1 MHSGPLNS
9 LSIRSRLTAII
20 GLPLLVLIALA
31 ISTGLESWREYKVAL
46 DSGILLTTA
55 VEATDL
61 VTELQKERG
70 LTAGFLGSGRSDLK
84 GELYSQRR
92 ATNGVLARFLAK
104 LAQPQAAQY
113 DPITAQRWLRITHYL
128 EELEGV
134 RRDVDLGDPGSRHWD
149 YYTWLCGQIISVFE
163 IAHSGSGNT
172 QFDSL
177 ADDFLSLLRLQ
188 EFAGQER
195 ALVSNNVARQVELIS
210 PGAQNEVARI
220 VGSQIALEERLLI
233 SRRLASRDAIEALR
247 RHPDSR
253 RIEGI
258 RLSTVYK
265 RERSV
270 LLNEIY
276 KHIGYGGLIHDF
288 KNYMLRGDGVY
299 RRGFEDDLDQVL
311 VHIDEYRSLVD
322 INQAELAALNV
333 IAETFK
339 TYHKNIRLIENLAA
353 QAERDGSN
361 APDAPDA
368 PNALDALV
376 RVDDGPALAA
386 LQLLRPENVSVST
399 LSWFELAT
407 RRIDQI
413 ARVRS
418 QVRQEML
425 ALDEALIA
433 AARTKLLVLASVA
446 LLAVLISTLLG
457 VVIANDFARSINDMR
472 RTLRRSLRD
481 GDFTTRI
488 DTAGS
493 DEIHEIGETINDHL
507 SVLEELFK
515 SIVTTIDSAVAGN
528 FETRLDGRFKGE
540 VRSLQEAINGSVR
553 KLESTTSE
561 RLLAME
567 ALKVARAEAEQANI
581 SKSEFLA
588 NMSHEIRTPMNGIL
602 GMLELVGGDN
612 LNEKQVARIGVAR
625 NSANLL
631 LAIINDLLDLSQLDA
646 GKLDLVE
653 AEFDA
658 QACLSEACELMRT
671 TAEAKGLTLVTDLG
685 SMRPMPMQGDE
696 TRLRQIL
703 LNLIGNAIKFTP
715 HGVVTVSLT
724 QSQSM
729 SDKTAFTFCVADT
742 GIGITQSDQERLFER
757 FERAD
762 QTVTRK
768 FEGTGL
774 GLAIS
779 RQLVRLM
786 GGELEMESAI
796 GKGSKFYFTLRAR
809 KAEVVDLALARQST

>member
-1 MHSGPLNS
+1 MKSGPLNR
-9 LSIRSRLTAII
+9 LSIRSRLSAII
-20 GLPLLVLIALA
+20 ALPLLVLIALA
-31 ISTGLESWREYKVAL
+31 IGTGLDSWREYTAAR
-46 DSGILLTTA
+46 DSGTLLTTA

-70 LTAGFLGSGRSDLK
+70 LTAGFLGSDRSDLK

-92 ATNGVLARFLAK
+92 ATDGGLARFLAK
-104 LAQPQAAQY
+104 LGQPKAEQH
-113 DPITAQRWLRITHYL
+113 DPVAAQRWLQITHYL

-172 QFDSL
+172 HFDSL

-195 ALVSNNVARQVELIS
+195 ALVANNVAREIELIS

-233 SRRLASRDAIEALR
+233 SRRIASRDAIEALR
-247 RHPDSR
+247 HHPDSR
-253 RIEGI
+253 RIEDV

-265 RERSV
+265 RQRSV

-288 KNYMLRGDGVY
+288 KNYMLRGEGVY
-299 RRGFEDDLDQVL
+299 RRGFEDDLSQVL
-311 VHIDEYRSLVD
+311 VHIDEYRRLVD
-322 INQAELAALNV
+322 INEEELAALAV

-339 TYHKNIRLIENLAA
+339 VYHANMRMIASLAA
-353 QAERDGSN
+353 QTDRDG
-361 APDAPDA
+361 
-368 PNALDALV
+368 LDALV

-425 ALDEALIA
+425 ALNEALIA
-433 AARTKLLVLASVA
+433 AARTKLLVLASVT

-457 VVIANDFARSINDMR
+457 AVIANDFARSINDMR

-488 DTAGS
+488 DAAGS

-507 SVLEELFK
+507 SVLETLFK
-515 SIVTTIDSAVAGN
+515 GIVLTVDGAVAGD

-540 VRSLQEAINGSVR
+540 VRSLQKAINGSVR
-553 KLESTTSE
+553 KLGSTTTE
-561 RLLAME
+561 RLLAIE
-567 ALKVARAEAEQANI
+567 DLKVARAEAEQANV

-602 GMLELVGGDN
+602 GMLELVDGDN
-612 LNEKQVARIGVAR
+612 LTEKQVTRIGVAK

-646 GKLDLVE
+646 GKLDLVDV
-653 AEFDA
+653 EFDV

-671 TAEAKGLTLVTDLG
+671 TAEAKGLKLVTDLG
-685 SMRPMPMQGDE
+685 PLRQMPMEGDE

-703 LNLIGNAIKFTP
+703 LNLVGNAIKFTP
-715 HGVVTVSLT
+715 LGVVTLSLT
-724 QSQSM
+724 ESQTA
-729 SDKTAFTFCVADT
+729 SDVTTFTFSVTDT
-742 GIGITQSDQERLFER
+742 GIGISQGDQERLFER

-779 RQLVRLM
+779 RHLVRLM
-786 GGELEMESAI
+786 GGELEMESTI
-796 GKGSKFYFTLRAR
+796 GQGSKFSFTLRAR
-809 KAEVVDLALARQST
+809 KAEVVDLALARKSS

>member
-1 MHSGPLNS
+1 MYSGPMNR
-9 LSIRSRLTAII
+9 LSIRSRLSAII
-20 GLPLLVLIALA
+20 ALPLFVLIALA
-31 ISTGLESWREYKVAL
+31 AVSGKESWSQYRAAREA
-46 DSGILLTTA
+46 GELLTIA
-55 VEATDL
+55 IEATDL
-61 VTELQKERG
+61 VTELQRERG
-70 LTAGFLGSGRSDLK
+70 LTEGYLGSTNVEFG

-92 ATNGVLARFLAK
+92 STDRVLLLFRGRLDST
-104 LAQPQAAQY
+104 LRLGS
-113 DPITAQRWLRITHYL
+113 DPVLEQRWNQIAEHLKDL
-128 EELEGV
+128 EAI
-134 RRDVDLGDPGSRHWD
+134 RKRVDAGDPAKRHWD
-149 YYTWLCGQIISVFE
+149 YYTLTIDRIISIFE
-163 IAHSGSGNT
+163 IVHPASGGGPLETLSV
-172 QFDSL
+172 
-177 ADDFLSLLRLQ
+177 DFLSLLHLQ
-188 EFAGQER
+188 ELAGQER
-195 ALVSNNVARQVELIS
+195 GFMSNYVASQAQHMPPALYNRLARLI
-210 PGAQNEVARI
+210 
-220 VGSQIALEERLLI
+220 GSQEMLEERLLI
-233 SRRLASRDAIEALR
+233 SRRVATHDAIDKLR
-247 RHPDSR
+247 NQPASLE
-253 RIEGI
+253 INEI
-258 RLSTVYK
+258 RSSIVFKL
-265 RERSV
+265 ERV
-270 LLNEIY
+270 TLLNEL
-276 KHIGYGGLIHDF
+276 HSLIGYGGLIHDF
-288 KNYMLRGDGVY
+288 KNYALRGEEQSRQDFAG
-299 RRGFEDDLDQVL
+299 DLDQVL
-311 VHIDEYRSLVD
+311 SHIEDYRSLPD
-322 INQAELAALNV
+322 IRREELDALSV
-333 IAETFK
+333 ISETFQA
-339 TYHKNIRLIENLAA
+339 YHRNLVILS
-353 QAERDGSN
+353 QMTSQDDVRRI
-361 APDAPDA
+361 
-368 PNALDALV
+368 DALV
-376 RVDDGPALAA
+376 RIDDRPAFEA
-386 LQLLRPENVSVST
+386 LQLLRTSSIPMSALT
-399 LSWFELAT
+399 WFDLAT
-407 RRIDQI
+407 DRIDRI
-413 ARVRS
+413 AEIRS
-418 QVRQEML
+418 QVRKEML
-425 ALDEALIA
+425 SFEELVVAR
-433 AARTKLLVLASVA
+433 ARTRLLVFSVMTLVATLASA
-446 LLAVLISTLLG
+446 MLG
-457 VVIANDFARSINDMR
+457 VMIANRIVSNIADMNKA
-472 RTLRRSLRD
+472 LNRSLRE

-488 DTAGS
+488 DAAGS
-493 DEIHEIGETINDHL
+493 DEIRDIADAVNEHL
-507 SVLEELFK
+507 AVLEELFK
-515 SIVTTIDSAVAGN
+515 SIVTTVDSAVAGN

-540 VRSLQEAINGSVR
+540 VRSLQKAINGSVR

-653 AEFDA
+653 TEFDA
-658 QACLSEACELMRT
+658 QACLSEACDLMQT
-671 TAEAKGLTLVTDLG
+671 TAEAKGLTLATDLG
-685 SMRPMPMQGDE
+685 LMRQMPMQGDE

-729 SDKTAFTFCVADT
+729 SDKTAFTFCVTDT